1 MGTLRIPKKPYES
14 MDTIMF
20 FHYSRTPEIMDIS
33 CKQKQYEDIKQPLF
47 GLTSIHHYIA
57 MNISAW
63 YHFRQLTGL
72 GGGSSQPASQN
83 ECLGQKAAS
92 EESPVKKTS

>member
-1 MGTLRIPKKPYES
+1 MGTLRILPKKHMNQCIQS
-14 MDTIMF
+14 S